1 MRPPTSV
8 ALPATLLARVPAR
21 TLAQTA
27 SVSRP
32 PLAALSRAHKG
43 AQVVMAM
50 LAPLTTWRGVHAG
63 RR

>member
-1 MRPPTSV
+1 
-8 ALPATLLARVPAR
+8 
-21 TLAQTA
+21 
-27 SVSRP
+27 VSRP

-50 LAPLTTWRGVHAG
+50 LAPLTTWLGVHAG